1 LCYDQLKHNIDM
13 RKGWPMASNIKERQP
28 VALITGAGGGIGTAI
43 VMKITGQGFRVA
55 LADINKSNLDHLRQ
69 AVGSDH
75 YFYAIDLTDPAA
87 VKEMIAD
94 LDANTGRIDLLVNN
108 AGTVIFKPFEQ
119 CSVEELCHE
128 INVNYLSALYCIKA
142 VLPLM
147 IKAGK
152 GSIIA
157 VSSLGALLPMST
169 SPNYTAS
176 KAALRGLMLSL
187 NLALREHGIHAGCV
201 CPSAVDTKMLHG
213 EALGGG
219 SVLNFLQE
227 PLTPEAVANAIWL
240 SHIRRKAEIC
250 LPGSEGISSKLGNF
264 FPSILPKILPHL
276 EKIGERNRLRFIS
289 KKQLT
294 E

>member
-1 LCYDQLKHNIDM
+1 M
-13 RKGWPMASNIKERQP
+13 PSSIKEGQP
-28 VALITGAGGGIGTAI
+28 VALVTGAGGGIGTA
-43 VMKITGQGFRVA
+43 VVLKLAGQGFRVA
-55 LADINKSNLDHLRQ
+55 LADISKSSLDDVLQ

-75 YFYAIDLTDPAA
+75 FFYPIDLTNPTA
-87 VKEMIAD
+87 VKEMVAD
-94 LDANTGRIDLLVNN
+94 LAAKTGKIDLLVNN

-128 INVNYLSALYCIKA
+128 MEVNYLSALYCIKA

-147 IKAGK
+147 IKTGQ

-201 CPSAVDTKMLHG
+201 CPSAVDTKMLYG

-227 PLTPEAVANAIWL
+227 PLAPEAVADAVWL
-240 SHIRRKAEIC
+240 SHVRRKAEIC

-264 FPSILPKILPHL
+264 LPSILPKILPHL
-276 EKIGERNRLRFIS
+276 EKIGERNRLRFIN

-294 E
+294 K